1 MNKVDSLGGIK
12 PQTQEPTANT
22 DVDSGRSV
30 TASIEADDPRAATN
44 SVSLSETAQEISSFE
59 IRLRALPGI
68 NLDRVEAIR
77 EAISSGDY
85 IVDADKVV
93 AGLLSSERARVIL

>member
-1 MNKVDSLGGIK
+1 MNKVDTLGGLK
-12 PQTQEPTANT
+12 PQSQQATANT
-22 DVDSGRSV
+22 NAVDSNPDTNSTGV
-30 TASIEADDPRAATN
+30 GDPRAATT
-44 SVSLSETAQEISSFE
+44 SISLSDTAQEISSLE

-77 EAISSGDY
+77 EAISTGDY

-93 AGLLSSERARVIL
+93 AGLLSAERARVIL

>member
-1 MNKVDSLGGIK
+1 MNKVDTLGGIT

-22 DVDSGRSV
+22 DAISGRSI
-30 TASIEADDPRAATN
+30 TASIEADDPQAATN
-44 SVSLSETAQEISSFE
+44 SVSLSDAAQEISSFE

-77 EAISSGDY
+77 EAISSRDY

-93 AGLLSSERARVIL
+93 AGLLASERARVIL

>member
-1 MNKVDSLGGIK
+1 MNKVDTLGGIK
-12 PQTQEPTANT
+12 PQTQKPNANT
-22 DVDSGRSV
+22 DAINGRSV
-30 TASIEADDPRAATN
+30 TASIGADDTRAATN
-44 SVSLSETAQEISSFE
+44 SVSLSDTAQEISSLE

-85 IVDADKVV
+85 IVDADEVV